1 METRNYPRH
10 QQFTLNNFIIERA
23 SKQAEAPRASFRF
36 PLHAASVAGRA
47 TLCGS
52 KQNVQATNYG
62 TLPTIKPGRVS
73 REGRQYCLFTTTFF
87 FFLYLRSN
95 QIAGLLPTVFKNKQV
110 KTSR

>member
-87 FFLYLRSN
+87 FS
-95 QIAGLLPTVFKNKQV
+95 LLEVE
-110 KTSR
+110 SDC

>member
-23 SKQAEAPRASFRF
+23 SKQAEAPRASFRS
-36 PLHAASVAGRA
+36 PLHDASVAGRA

-52 KQNVQATNYG
+52 KQNVHATNYG

-73 REGRQYCLFTTTFF
+73 REGRRYCLATKTF

-95 QIAGLLPTVFKNKQV
+95 QIAGLLPTVFKNKKV